1 MTATATAPPQALQTF
16 EIRPTPAALLP
27 GQTVDELMIDWSGLP
42 AGSTASIF
50 LPAVS
55 ADEVLAMAAGMYVTH
70 RFSRVDAHTLACD
83 AGGVSYLPVPKGFAQ
98 NYAGLLT
105 VTLPAA
111 ARSAQGY
118 SVIVRQIT
126 TGYRE
131 AEQANA
137 VAGKRTLWRQVL
149 GTFQVA
155 LAIKPP
161 AEALLATE
169 RLYAVFSWIAEA
181 VAPSSRW
188 YPVMIRYLAQL
199 GEVITG
205 LGGNPGQIKPS
216 PTGQVP
222 GLPGRPAGPD
232 QDGHEVIG
240 KVEGII
246 YDHFGDFDGFILET
260 ETGQRLRFSSR
271 EGPMLG
277 LIRLAWAERTRVA
290 VHPEAEHRRVPRS
303 VILLAGGTPRHD
315 LRER

>member
-1 MTATATAPPQALQTF
+1 MTTTPTAAPQALQTF
-16 EIRPTPAALLP
+16 EIRPTPSALQP
-27 GQTVDELMIDWSGLP
+27 GLTVDELMIDWGGLP

-50 LPAVS
+50 LPAAS
-55 ADEVLAMAAGMYVTH
+55 ADEILAMAEAMYVTH

-83 AGGVSYLPVPKGFAQ
+83 AGGVSYLPVPKGLGQ

-105 VTLPAA
+105 ITLPAV
-111 ARSAQGY
+111 ARGAGGY
-118 SVIVRQIT
+118 SVIVRQVT

-131 AEQANA
+131 AEQADA
-137 VAGKRTLWRQVL
+137 TAGKRTLWRQVL
-149 GTFQVA
+149 GTFQVS

-205 LGGNPGQIKPS
+205 LGGNPGQIQPS
-216 PTGQVP
+216 PAGQVP
-222 GLPGRPAGPD
+222 GSPGRPGRPD
-232 QDGHEVIG
+232 EDGHEVIG
-240 KVEGII
+240 KVEGIS

-260 ETGQRLRFSSR
+260 ETGQRIRFSSR

-290 VHPEAEHRRVPRS
+290 VRPEAEHRRVPRS
-303 VILLAGGTPRHD
+303 VVLLAGGPPRD
-315 LRER
+315 RFRE